1 MATYHQARTE
11 HRQAAA
17 RCGLRLQRLQ
27 GSTNS
32 VVLTEIS
39 TGRVV
44 FQGDRL
50 ESWEWMR
57 NVRGLKV
64 GAH

>member
-1 MATYHQARTE
+1 MATYDVNRTE

-17 RCGLRLQRLQ
+17 RCGLRLQSLQ
-27 GSTNS
+27 GSTAS

-39 TGRVV
+39 TGKIVYEGPRY
-44 FQGDRL
+44 L
-50 ESWEWMR
+50 SWDFFK
-57 NVRGLKV
+57 VAYGLKV